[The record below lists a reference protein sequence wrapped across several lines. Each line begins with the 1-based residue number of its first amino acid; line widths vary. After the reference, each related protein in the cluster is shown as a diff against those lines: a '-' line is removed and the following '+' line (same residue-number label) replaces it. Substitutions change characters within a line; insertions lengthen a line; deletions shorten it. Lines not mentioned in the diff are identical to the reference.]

1 MRKIKQKGLRIQISH
16 FYWSF
21 SSGIMAVKGL
31 MPHYRVLYNYLVPKK
46 DFAWGDCP
54 TCLCRPRWVA
64 ASPSPPERRRRET
77 RRRRPSLG
85 TRFSGTGAGTGIQCC
100 SLVAPAE
107 LQDKPDTLGRG
118 CSNRKSFTFQAEV
131 AATGQTWHFRQRLQQ
146 QDKLYTSGRGG
157 SNRTNL
163 TLQAEVAATGHTWHF
178 RKRSQQWTNLTL
190 QAEVAAT
197 GQVLHLRQ
205 RLYRIAMQQQDKF
218 YTSDRGCSNRKIFTL
233 QAEVATIE

>member
-1 MRKIKQKGLRIQISH
+1 MTVRNLLR
-16 FYWSF
+16 
-21 SSGIMAVKGL
+21 
-31 MPHYRVLYNYLVPKK
+31 
-46 DFAWGDCP
+46 P

-118 CSNRKSFTFQAEV
+118 CSNRTNLTLQAEVAATGQALHFRQRLQQQDKPDTSGRGCSNRTSFTLQAEV

-146 QDKLYTSGRGG
+146 QDKPNTSGRGG
-157 SNRTNL
+157 
-163 TLQAEVAATGHTWHF
+163 QTWHF
-178 RKRSQQWTNLTL
+178 R
-190 QAEVAAT
+190 
-197 GQVLHLRQ
+197 Q
-205 RLYRIAMQQQDKF
+205 RLLQQDKF